1 MFNSIQY
8 KLNIYTALLV
18 LAVVGTTLAF
28 VYEKYPFALLGIA
41 LIIYCLSSL
50 GKGYKRYNQNFIFLL
65 NALENGDYSFH
76 FSETKLSSREQE
88 MNLMMNRIKEILAKA
103 RNEVIENENFL
114 SLILESV
121 STGIIIIDDRGI
133 VQRINHPALSLLG
146 LPHFS
151 HVNQLNSINETY
163 PALFHQL
170 KAGDRI
176 QISLMN
182 EREELSISLRV
193 TEIRLKRG
201 LMRILTLNNIDNELE
216 SKEMES
222 WIRLIRVMTHEIM
235 NSIAPITS
243 LSDTMRFL
251 YNSGAE
257 SDDLRQNTLEAF
269 ETIHATAAGLL
280 TFVESYRKF
289 SSVPKPKKQN
299 FVVNALVDKV
309 VKLHEAALA
318 EKSIDLEI
326 HLPESLTAY
335 ADENLITQVMINLV
349 KNAIEATEADSNGKI
364 IISGEC
370 DAEGRINLE
379 VADNGKPI
387 PADVLP
393 HIFIPFFTTKS
404 SGSGIGLSV
413 SRYILRLHGGKLH
426 HSLSSDGMTVF
437 QLEMEQ
443 RGETAQSTDNK

>member
-1 MFNSIQY
+1 MFNSIQH
-8 KLNIYTALLV
+8 KLNIYTALLI
-18 LAVVGTTLAF
+18 LAVAGTTLAF
-28 VYEKYPFALLGIA
+28 VYQKYPFALLGIA

-50 GKGYKRYNQNFIFLL
+50 GKCYKRYNQNFIFLL

-76 FSETKLSSREQE
+76 FSETKLSARETE

-133 VQRINHPALSLLG
+133 VQRVNHPALSLLG

-151 HVNQLNSINETY
+151 HVNQLNNINETY

-201 LMRILTLNNIDNELE
+201 MMRILTLNNIDSELE

-243 LSDTMRFL
+243 LSETMRFL
-251 YNSGAE
+251 YNSGAAT

-280 TFVESYRKF
+280 SFVDSYRKF
-289 SSVPKPKKQN
+289 TSVPKPKKQN
-299 FVVNALVDKV
+299 FLVNALIDKV
-309 VKLHEAALA
+309 IKLHETALA
-318 EKSIDLEI
+318 EKNVDLEV
-326 HLPESLTAY
+326 HLPESLTAC
-335 ADENLITQVMINLV
+335 ADENLITQVMINLL
-349 KNAIEATEADSNGKI
+349 KNAIEAIEADSNGKI

-370 DAEGRINLE
+370 NAEGRIDLE

-413 SRYILRLHGGKLH
+413 SRYIMRLHGGKLH
-426 HSLSSDGMTVF
+426 HLLSPDGMTVF

-443 RGETAQSTDNK
+443 GGEKGE

>member
-1 MFNSIQY
+1 MFNSIQH
-8 KLNIYTALLV
+8 KLNAYTALLIM
-18 LAVVGTTLAF
+18 AVAGTTLAF
-28 VYEKYPFALLGIA
+28 VYQKYPFALLGIV

-50 GKGYKRYNQNFIFLL
+50 EKCYKRYNQNFIFLL

-76 FSETKLSSREQE
+76 FSETKLSSREIE

-121 STGIIIIDDRGI
+121 STGIIIMDDCGI
-133 VQRINHPALSLLG
+133 VQRVNHPALTLLG

-151 HVNQLNSINETY
+151 HVNQLQSINETF

-176 QISLMN
+176 QIALIN

-201 LMRILTLNNIDNELE
+201 MMRILTLNNIDSELE

-243 LSDTMRFL
+243 LSETMQFL
-251 YNSGAE
+251 YHSDVE
-257 SDDLRQNTLEAF
+257 SNDLRQNTLEAF

-280 TFVESYRKF
+280 SFVESYRKF
-289 SSVPKPKKQN
+289 TAVPKPKKQN
-299 FVVNALVDKV
+299 FIVNDLIDKV
-309 VKLHEAALA
+309 VKLHEAAFA
-318 EKSIDLEI
+318 EKSITLEV
-326 HLPESLTAY
+326 HLPESLVAY
-335 ADENLITQVMINLV
+335 ADDNLIAQVLINLI
-349 KNAIEATEADSNGKI
+349 KNAIEAIEADSNGKI

-370 DAEGRINLE
+370 NAEGRIDLE
-379 VADNGKPI
+379 IADNGKPI
-387 PADVLP
+387 PSDVLP

-413 SRYILRLHGGKLH
+413 SRYIMRLHGGKLH
-426 HSLSSDGMTVF
+426 HLLSPNGMTTF

-443 RGETAQSTDNK
+443 GI